1 MRMLLKAQFP
11 VEAGNAAAKTG
22 KLAEILESIL
32 AEQKPEAAY
41 FFADDG
47 KRTALLVLDIQ
58 DASQLPALA
67 EPWFLALNA
76 SVEVIPALTA
86 ADLPKIGA
94 AIEQAVKKYGGS
106 KRRASTMKRR
116 CRRFPCDTGPMTSER
131 SFRAVDPYRPCP
143 RRGYRLR
150 SMAAF
155 RPHRWEGGRR
165 ARRREA
171 RRVVGTVEDESI
183 KTLGVV
189 HQSGGE

>member
-41 FFADDG
+41 FFADHG

-58 DASQLPALA
+58 DASQLPAFA

-76 SVEVIPALTA
+76 SVEVIPAFTA

-94 AIEQAVKKYGGS
+94 GIEQAVKKYGG
-106 KRRASTMKRR
+106 
-116 CRRFPCDTGPMTSER
+116 
-131 SFRAVDPYRPCP
+131 
-143 RRGYRLR
+143 
-150 SMAAF
+150 
-155 RPHRWEGGRR
+155 
-165 ARRREA
+165 
-171 RRVVGTVEDESI
+171 
-183 KTLGVV
+183 
-189 HQSGGE
+189 